1 VIPCRWSKL
10 LSERDQLAAQVAQLE
25 RQLARADA
33 DSTAAARRAEDSL
46 RATRL
51 ELSSLAAGRGMGSQ
65 SDPRR
70 AAAELLVAQL
80 HAADRAV
87 RLHSVF
93 PGLPALHWL
102 SRLLC
107 PPSQVIE
114 ADEGRR
120 TSERHLARLELQLA
134 SLRESAGLT
143 AWGDGVAAQREHM
156 AALRDELMDLRT
168 MLGPAAHHRGREG
181 MESALADGQPVS
193 VQQLK
198 RLCQDYSEQLAKQS
212 EAVASLRKRHT
223 MLKQGVL
230 QTQEGR
236 AIDHCAWLNFCAR
249 LSRLRLPDRWC
260 VRGCHARYTDRCR
273 TGGADRKAAEH
284 ERHGIGCPA
293 GNGSGGCRSERSC
306 ADGSGR

>member
-1 VIPCRWSKL
+1 MIPCRWSKL

-102 SRLLC
+102 SR
-107 PPSQVIE
+107 
-114 ADEGRR
+114 
-120 TSERHLARLELQLA
+120 
-134 SLRESAGLT
+134 
-143 AWGDGVAAQREHM
+143 
-156 AALRDELMDLRT
+156 
-168 MLGPAAHHRGREG
+168 
-181 MESALADGQPVS
+181 
-193 VQQLK
+193 
-198 RLCQDYSEQLAKQS
+198 RLC
-212 EAVASLRKRHT
+212 
-223 MLKQGVL
+223 
-230 QTQEGR
+230 
-236 AIDHCAWLNFCAR
+236 
-249 LSRLRLPDRWC
+249 
-260 VRGCHARYTDRCR
+260 
-273 TGGADRKAAEH
+273 
-284 ERHGIGCPA
+284 
-293 GNGSGGCRSERSC
+293 
-306 ADGSGR
+306 